1 MNEDVY
7 FNEPSYERLK
17 NSQNGKLSN
26 TGYSNI
32 VKYSNVKYCM
42 NQMLRY
48 PLPNF
53 KEIIIVHFYLKKDII
68 LRTVED
74 WIREAE
80 EDKTLDPQ
88 LLYGGLVETHNRTLA
103 I

>member
-42 NQMLRY
+42 N
-48 PLPNF
+48 
-53 KEIIIVHFYLKKDII
+53 
-68 LRTVED
+68 
-74 WIREAE
+74 
-80 EDKTLDPQ
+80 
-88 LLYGGLVETHNRTLA
+88 
-103 I
+103 